1 MHRIANFFA
10 DTPVRILPSVESAA
24 NENTHKPCV
33 QKRHDNMK
41 ARSQWR
47 TQAASY
53 TAQDKTEHES
63 MQLIKTWTACNNTR
77 ELEKH
82 VAEHEPRW
90 ECQGSLAQSD
100 RTLTIT
106 LW

>member
-10 DTPVRILPSVESAA
+10 DTPVRILPSVENAA
-24 NENTHKPCV
+24 NENTHKPRV

-63 MQLIKTWTACNNTR
+63 IQPIKTWTACNNTR
-77 ELEKH
+77 ELETWTAMGVSGISSPKWQNPDNN
-82 VAEHEPRW
+82 VM
-90 ECQGSLAQSD
+90 
-100 RTLTIT
+100 IT
-106 LW
+106 LYF